1 MVGFASK
8 GVTVWRRIATHSV
21 IRYGAASV
29 FPRTVSAIG
38 MLIITPVGLSR
49 LGVTTFAYWLLA
61 TYVSGLVV
69 SPDLGIGNSIVNEFG
84 SDYAK
89 GTTLQTHEDRI
100 RGLIKL
106 LSIVALTW
114 LLAGIVIAYV
124 YSMSSSQRR
133 DASTVFVAL
142 VLGLFCF
149 LSAVPASVVQR
160 IQLSQEKA
168 SQAVL
173 WEGVGKTVGLGLS
186 LAVLVWAPNLY
197 LLIVS
202 YMLPVSIFSW
212 LNAFLFLKSHGMAR
226 VGKMPSV
233 ARAVRENRHTFRVGK
248 WFLVM
253 QVCYLLISALDPYLI
268 NTFGSPNDLV
278 YFNVARRPFDL
289 LPMIVSTYALALW
302 PVFRRLRTHA
312 NTARLHRLFLS
323 VTLVSVGLAAL
334 GSVLIIL
341 VRGPLYSYLSAG
353 RVTPDLPDLL
363 YFLLLMV
370 STASV
375 LIATNYLNAVDQ
387 IRSQTWVFVAGA
399 ILMIIAKVVSLAIG
413 NVHTFVM
420 ASAVSYFLF
429 VALPLLLLSSPTK
442 HKMMMLG
449 FAKRRPTPIREE

>member
-1 MVGFASK
+1 MGFASK
-8 GVTVWRRIATHSV
+8 TITAWRRIATHSV

-29 FPRTVSAIG
+29 FPRAVAAFG
-38 MLIITPVGLSR
+38 MLLITPVGLSQ
-49 LGVTTFAYWLLA
+49 LGVTSFAYWLLA

-84 SDYAK
+84 SDYAR
-89 GTTLQTHEDRI
+89 GISLQTHESRI

-114 LLAGIVIAYV
+114 LLAGILIAFV
-124 YSMSSSQRR
+124 YSISSGQRR
-133 DASTVFVAL
+133 DSSTVFVSL

-168 SQAVL
+168 SQAVI

-186 LAVLVWAPNLY
+186 FAVLVWAPNLY

-212 LNAFLFLKSHGMAR
+212 LNAFLFLKSHDMAR
-226 VGKMPSV
+226 VGKTPSV
-233 ARAVRENRHTFRVGK
+233 AQAVRENRHTFSVGK
-248 WFLVM
+248 WFIVM

-268 NTFGSPNDLV
+268 NSFGSPNDLV
-278 YFNVARRPFDL
+278 YFNVAKRPFDL

-302 PVFRRLRTHA
+302 PVFLRLRTHA
-312 NTARLHRLFLS
+312 NIERLDRLFLS
-323 VTLVSVGLAAL
+323 VTVVSVGLVAL

-341 VRGPLYSYLSAG
+341 ARGPVYRYLSG
-353 RVTPDLPDLL
+353 GSVTPDFLDLL
-363 YFLLLMV
+363 YFFLLMV
-370 STASV
+370 GTASV
-375 LIATNYLNAVDQ
+375 LISTNYLNAVDQ
-387 IRSQTWVFVAGA
+387 IRSQTWVFVSGA
-399 ILMIIAKVVSLAIG
+399 ILMIIAKVVSLVIG

-429 VALPLLLLSSPTK
+429 IALPLLLLCIQTK
-442 HKMMMLG
+442 HKTRMFG
-449 FAKRRPTPIREE
+449 FA